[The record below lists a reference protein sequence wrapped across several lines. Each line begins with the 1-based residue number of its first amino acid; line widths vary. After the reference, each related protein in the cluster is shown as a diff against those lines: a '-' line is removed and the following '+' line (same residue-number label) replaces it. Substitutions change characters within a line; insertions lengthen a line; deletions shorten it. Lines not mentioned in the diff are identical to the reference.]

1 MSAIEMYK
9 VNLNNCNGVLTKLY
23 NSRDDIS
30 RRIDK
35 ATDNNKRLMLEV
47 LYEQTCEEIAEICD
61 WRREHSGCLLQGDD
75 GYYEF

>member
-35 ATDNNKRLMLEV
+35 TTDVNKRSMLEV
-47 LYEQTCEEIAEICD
+47 LYEQTCEEIAEICE
-61 WRREHSGCLLQGDD
+61 WRREHPGCLLQGDD